1 MSQDDKV
8 NSNELYHYENIK
20 LYQLRKALIN
30 MCGIVGVIGNKNA
43 TDILLNGLE
52 KLEYR
57 GYDSAGIYV
66 NNQKGKDFLVKEV
79 GKISKLEDAVTSD
92 VQGVVGI
99 GHTRWA
105 THGKPTVENA
115 HPHFSEDNRFY
126 LVHNGVIT
134 NYEEL
139 KNKYLSD
146 FTFKS
151 QTDTEVAVQLVDYF
165 AKQGMDGESAFRK
178 ALSLIQGSY
187 AFAMVDKEQP
197 DRIFVAK
204 NKSPLL
210 IGLGDGFNVI
220 CSDAMAMLDQT
231 HKFVEI
237 HDGEVVILEKN
248 SVSISKI
255 DGTKVQRD
263 PYTVNLDANDIS
275 KGTYAHYM
283 LKEIDEQPNVMRK
296 ISKNYINDD
305 NSLNVEP
312 ALLTELQK
320 ADRLYIVAAG
330 TSYHAGLVGRN
341 IFENI
346 ADIPVDVELGSEFGY
361 HMPKLSKHPFFIFL
375 SQSGETADSRQVLVK
390 VNELNLPSLTMTNVP
405 NSTLSREATFTMELL
420 AGPEIAVASTK
431 AYTAQIAVEAVLAKA
446 LGEAKGLQV
455 AKDFNLKEQL
465 ALAANGIQTIVD
477 EKDRIKQLTADYLT
491 DKSDAF
497 YIGRGVDYAL
507 SLEAALKLK
516 EISYIHAEGFAAG
529 ELKHGTIALIEK
541 DTPVIAY
548 VNDGVGASHTR
559 GNIQEV
565 EARGA
570 HVLVIANKKYAQ
582 PGDEI
587 IIPEVDELISPII
600 SIVPAQLIAYYA
612 SLARGN
618 DVDKPR
624 NLAKSVTVE

>member
-1 MSQDDKV
+1 
-8 NSNELYHYENIK
+8 
-20 LYQLRKALIN
+20 
-30 MCGIVGVIGNKNA
+30 MCGIVGVIGNNNT

-66 NNQKGKDFLVKEV
+66 NNQAGKDFLVKEV
-79 GKISKLEDAVTSD
+79 GKISELENAVTSD
-92 VQGVVGI
+92 VQGLAGI

-105 THGKPTVENA
+105 THGKPTIENA

-134 NYEEL
+134 NYTEL
-139 KNKYLSD
+139 KKEYLSD
-146 FTFKS
+146 FKFES
-151 QTDTEVAVQLVDYF
+151 QTDTEVAVQLIDYF
-165 AKQGMDGESAFRK
+165 AKKGMDGEAAFRK
-178 ALSLIQGSY
+178 ALSLIEGSY
-187 AFAMVDKEQP
+187 AFAMIDKEEP

-237 HDGEVVILEKN
+237 HDGEVVILKKDAVE
-248 SVSISKI
+248 ISKI

-263 PYTVNLDANDIS
+263 PYTVNIDENDIS
-275 KGTYAHYM
+275 KGTYDHYM

-305 NSLNVEP
+305 GSLNVEQD
-312 ALLTELQK
+312 LLDEIKQ

-341 IFENI
+341 IFEKI
-346 ADIPVDVELGSEFGY
+346 ADVPVDVELGSEFGY
-361 HMPKLSKHPFFIFL
+361 HMPKLSKKPFFIFL

-390 VNELNLPSLTMTNVP
+390 VNEMKFPSLTMTNVA
-405 NSTLSREATFTMELL
+405 NSTLSREATYTMELL

-446 LGEAKGLQV
+446 LGEAKDLQI
-455 AKDFNLKEQL
+455 AKEFNLKEQL

-477 EKDRIKQLTADYLT
+477 EKDKIKELTADYLIN
-491 DKSDAF
+491 KSDAF

-541 DTPVIAY
+541 DTPVFAY
-548 VNDGVGASHTR
+548 VNDGIGASHTR

-570 HVLVIANKKYAQ
+570 HVLVIASQKYSEA
-582 PGDEI
+582 GDQI
-587 IIPEVDELISPII
+587 IIPEIDELISPII

>member
-8 NSNELYHYENIK
+8 NSIELYHLKIK
-20 LYQLRKALIN
+20 NYTNFRKALIT
-30 MCGIVGVIGNKNA
+30 MCGIVGVIGNNKT

-79 GKISKLEDAVTSD
+79 GKISKLENAVTDD
-92 VQGVVGI
+92 VQGLVGI

-105 THGKPTVENA
+105 THGTPTVENA
-115 HPHFSEDNRFY
+115 HPHFSADNRFY
-126 LVHNGVIT
+126 LVHNGVLT
-134 NYEEL
+134 NFEEL
-139 KNKYLSD
+139 KTKYLADVKFS
-146 FTFKS
+146 S
-151 QTDTEVAVQLVDYF
+151 QTDTEVAVQLVDHF
-165 AKQGMDGESAFRK
+165 AKEGLDGEAAFRK
-178 ALSLIQGSY
+178 ALSLIEGSY

-231 HKFVEI
+231 HQFVEI
-237 HDGEVVILEKN
+237 HDGEVVILKKG
-248 SVSISKI
+248 SVEISKL
-255 DGTKVQRD
+255 DGTAVQRD
-263 PYTVNLDANDIS
+263 PYTVDLDASDIS
-275 KGTYAHYM
+275 KGTYEHYM

-296 ISKNYINDD
+296 ISQNYLNDD
-305 NSLNVEP
+305 GTMNIDSK
-312 ALLTELQK
+312 LLDEMKK

-330 TSYHAGLVGRN
+330 TSYHAGLVGQN
-341 IFENI
+341 IFEKI
-346 ADIPVDVELGSEFGY
+346 ADVPVDVELGSEFGY

-390 VNELNLPSLTMTNVP
+390 VNEMNLPSLTMTNVP

-431 AYTAQIAVEAVLAKA
+431 AYTAQIAVEAVLAQA
-446 LGEAKGLQV
+446 LGQAKGIAI
-455 AKDFNLKEQL
+455 AKDFDVKKQL

-477 EKDRIKQLTADYLT
+477 EKATIKQLTADFLT
-491 DKSDAF
+491 DQTDAF
-497 YIGRGVDYAL
+497 YIGRGIDYAL

-529 ELKHGTIALIEK
+529 ELKHGTIALIENN
-541 DTPVIAY
+541 TPVIAY

-565 EARGA
+565 KARGA
-570 HVLVIANKKYAQ
+570 HVLVIASQKYAEA
-582 PGDEI
+582 GDQI
-587 IIPEVDELISPII
+587 IIPEIDELISPII
-600 SIVPAQLIAYYA
+600 SVVPAQLIAYYA

>member
-1 MSQDDKV
+1 
-8 NSNELYHYENIK
+8 
-20 LYQLRKALIN
+20 
-30 MCGIVGVIGNKNA
+30 MCGIVGVIGNNKT

-66 NNQKGKDFLVKEV
+66 NNQNGKDFLVKEV
-79 GKISKLEDAVTSD
+79 GKISKLENAVTED
-92 VQGVVGI
+92 VQGLVGI

-105 THGKPTVENA
+105 THGTPTIENA

-126 LVHNGVIT
+126 LVHNGVLT
-134 NYEEL
+134 NFEEL
-139 KNKYLSD
+139 KTKYLGDVNFS
-146 FTFKS
+146 S
-151 QTDTEVAVQLVDYF
+151 QTDTEVAVQLVDHF
-165 AKQGMDGESAFRK
+165 AKNGLDGEAAFRK
-178 ALSLIQGSY
+178 ALSLIEGSY

-231 HKFVEI
+231 HQFVEI
-237 HDGEVVILEKN
+237 EDGEVVILKKG
-248 SVSISKI
+248 SVEISKL
-255 DGTKVQRD
+255 DGTPVKRD
-263 PYTVNLDANDIS
+263 SYTVDLDASDIS
-275 KGTYAHYM
+275 KGTYEHYM

-296 ISKNYINDD
+296 ISQNYLKTDGSID
-305 NSLNVEP
+305 VEP
-312 ALLTELQK
+312 ALLEEMKK

-330 TSYHAGLVGRN
+330 TSYHAGLVGQN
-341 IFENI
+341 IFEQV

-390 VNELNLPSLTMTNVP
+390 VNELKLPSLTITNVP

-446 LGEAKGLQV
+446 LGMAKNLED
-455 AKDFNLKEQL
+455 AKKFDVKKQL

-477 EKDRIKQLTADYLT
+477 EKAAIKKLTAEFLT
-491 DKSDAF
+491 DQKDAF
-497 YIGRGVDYAL
+497 YIGRGIDYAL

-529 ELKHGTIALIEK
+529 ELKHGTIALIEQN
-541 DTPVIAY
+541 TPVIAY

-565 EARGA
+565 KARGA
-570 HVLVIANKKYAQ
+570 HVLVIASQKYAEA
-582 PGDEI
+582 GDQI
-587 IIPEVDELISPII
+587 IIPEIDELISPII
-600 SIVPAQLIAYYA
+600 SVVPAQLIAYYA

>member
-1 MSQDDKV
+1 
-8 NSNELYHYENIK
+8 
-20 LYQLRKALIN
+20 
-30 MCGIVGVIGNKNA
+30 MCGIVGVIGNNKT

-66 NNQKGKDFLVKEV
+66 NDENGKDFLVKEV
-79 GKISKLEDAVTSD
+79 GKISKLENAVTED

-105 THGKPTVENA
+105 THGKPTIENA

-126 LVHNGVIT
+126 LVHNGVLT
-134 NYEEL
+134 NYEAL
-139 KNKYLSD
+139 KNDYLSD
-146 FTFKS
+146 VKFKS
-151 QTDTEVAVQLVDYF
+151 QTDTEVAVQLVDHF
-165 AKQGMDGESAFRK
+165 AKEGMDGEAAFRK
-178 ALSLIQGSY
+178 ALSLIEGSY

-210 IGLGDGFNVI
+210 IGLGKGFNVI

-231 HKFVEI
+231 HEFVEI

-248 SVSISKI
+248 SVNISKL
-255 DGTKVQRD
+255 DGTPVKRD
-263 PYTVNLDANDIS
+263 SYTVNLDASDIS
-275 KGTYAHYM
+275 KGTYDHYM

-296 ISKNYINDD
+296 ISQNYINNDG
-305 NSLNVEP
+305 SLNVEKD
-312 ALLTELQK
+312 LLDELKK
-320 ADRLYIVAAG
+320 ADRIYIVAAG

-341 IFENI
+341 IFERI
-346 ADIPVDVELGSEFGY
+346 ADVPVDVELGSEFGY

-390 VNELNLPSLTMTNVP
+390 VNKMNLPSLTMTNVP

-431 AYTAQIAVEAVLAKA
+431 AYTAQIAVESVLAKA
-446 LGEAKGLQV
+446 LGEAKDLDV
-455 AKDFNLKEQL
+455 AKKFDLKEQL

-477 EKDRIKQLTADYLT
+477 EKDKIKALTADYLT
-491 DKSDAF
+491 DQSNAF
-497 YIGRGVDYAL
+497 YIGRGIDYAL

-541 DTPVIAY
+541 NTPVIAY
-548 VNDGVGASHTR
+548 INDGAGASHTR

-570 HVLVIANKKYAQ
+570 HVLVIASQRYAE
-582 PGDEI
+582 PGDNI
-587 IIPEVDELISPII
+587 IIPEIDELISPII
-600 SIVPAQLIAYYA
+600 SVVPAQLIAYYA

>member
-1 MSQDDKV
+1 
-8 NSNELYHYENIK
+8 
-20 LYQLRKALIN
+20 
-30 MCGIVGVIGNKNA
+30 MCGIVGVIGNNKT

-66 NNQKGKDFLVKEV
+66 NNQAGKDYLVKEV
-79 GKISKLEDAVTSD
+79 GKISKLEDAVTED
-92 VQGVVGI
+92 VVGSVGI

-126 LVHNGVIT
+126 LVHNGVLT
-134 NYEEL
+134 NFEEL
-139 KNKYLSD
+139 KEKYLQGVD
-146 FTFKS
+146 FKS
-151 QTDTEVAVQLVDYF
+151 QTDTEVAVQLVDHF
-165 AKQGMDGESAFRK
+165 AKEGMDGEAAFRK

-187 AFAMVDKEQP
+187 AFAMIDKEQP

-210 IGLGDGFNVI
+210 IGLGDNFNVI

-231 HKFVEI
+231 HEFVEI
-237 HDGEVVILEKN
+237 HDGEVVILEKG
-248 SVSISKI
+248 SVNISKI
-255 DGTKVQRD
+255 DGTPVRRD
-263 PYTVNLDANDIS
+263 SYTVNLDASDIS
-275 KGTYAHYM
+275 KGTYEHYM

-296 ISKNYINDD
+296 ISQNYINPDG
-305 NSLNVEP
+305 SLNVEQD
-312 ALLTELQK
+312 LLDELKK

-330 TSYHAGLVGRN
+330 TSYHAGLVGKN
-341 IFENI
+341 IFEKI

-390 VNELNLPSLTMTNVP
+390 VNEMNLPSLTMTNVP

-431 AYTAQIAVEAVLAKA
+431 AYTAQIAVESVLAKA
-446 LGEAKGLQV
+446 LGDEKNLEV
-455 AKDFNLKEQL
+455 AKDFNLKKQL
-465 ALAANGIQTIVD
+465 ALAANGIQQIVD
-477 EKDRIKQLTADYLT
+477 EKATIKQLTADYLT
-491 DKSDAF
+491 DQTDAF
-497 YIGRGVDYAL
+497 YIGRGIDYAL

-541 DTPVIAY
+541 NTPVIAY
-548 VNDGVGASHTR
+548 INDGVGASHTR

-570 HVLVIANKKYAQ
+570 HVLVIASQKYAEK
-582 PGDEI
+582 GDQI
-587 IIPEVDELISPII
+587 IIPEIDELISPII
-600 SIVPAQLIAYYA
+600 SVVPAQLIAYYA

>member
-1 MSQDDKV
+1 
-8 NSNELYHYENIK
+8 
-20 LYQLRKALIN
+20 
-30 MCGIVGVIGNKNA
+30 MCGIVGVIGNNNT

-66 NNQKGKDFLVKEV
+66 NNQTGKDFLVKEV
-79 GKISKLEDAVTSD
+79 GKISELENAVTSD
-92 VQGVVGI
+92 VQGLAGI

-105 THGKPTVENA
+105 THGKPTIENA

-134 NYEEL
+134 NYAEL
-139 KNKYLSD
+139 KNEYLSD
-146 FTFKS
+146 FKFES

-165 AKQGMDGESAFRK
+165 AKKGMDGEAAFRK
-178 ALSLIQGSY
+178 ALSLIEGSY
-187 AFAMVDKEQP
+187 AFAMIDKEEP

-237 HDGEVVILEKN
+237 HDGEVVILKKG
-248 SVSISKI
+248 SVEISKI

-263 PYTVNLDANDIS
+263 PYTVNIDENDIS
-275 KGTYAHYM
+275 KGTYDHYM

-305 NSLNVEP
+305 GSLNVEQD
-312 ALLTELQK
+312 LLDEIKQ

-341 IFENI
+341 IFEKI
-346 ADIPVDVELGSEFGY
+346 ADVPVDVELGSEFGY
-361 HMPKLSKHPFFIFL
+361 HMPKLSKKPFFIFL

-390 VNELNLPSLTMTNVP
+390 VNEMKLPSLTMTNVA
-405 NSTLSREATFTMELL
+405 NSTLSREATYTMELL

-446 LGEAKGLQV
+446 LGEAKNLQI
-455 AKDFNLKEQL
+455 AKEFNLKEQL

-477 EKDRIKQLTADYLT
+477 EKDKIKKLTADYLT
-491 DKSDAF
+491 NKSDAF

-541 DTPVIAY
+541 DTPVFAY
-548 VNDGVGASHTR
+548 VNDGIDASHTR

-570 HVLVIANKKYAQ
+570 HVLVIASQKYAEA
-582 PGDEI
+582 GDQI
-587 IIPEVDELISPII
+587 IIPEIDELISPII

>member
-1 MSQDDKV
+1 
-8 NSNELYHYENIK
+8 
-20 LYQLRKALIN
+20 
-30 MCGIVGVIGNKNA
+30 MCGIVGVIGNNKT

-66 NNQKGKDFLVKEV
+66 NNQAGKDYLVKEV
-79 GKISKLEDAVTSD
+79 GKISKLEDAVTED
-92 VQGVVGI
+92 VVGSVGI

-126 LVHNGVIT
+126 LVHNGVLT
-134 NYEEL
+134 NFEEL
-139 KNKYLSD
+139 KEKYLQGVD
-146 FTFKS
+146 FKS
-151 QTDTEVAVQLVDYF
+151 QTDTEVAVQLVDHF
-165 AKQGMDGESAFRK
+165 AKEGMDGEAAFRK
-178 ALSLIQGSY
+178 ALGLIQGSY
-187 AFAMVDKEQP
+187 AFAMIDKEQP

-210 IGLGDGFNVI
+210 IGLGDNFNVI

-231 HKFVEI
+231 HEFVEI
-237 HDGEVVILEKN
+237 HDGEVVILEKG
-248 SVSISKI
+248 SVNISKI
-255 DGTKVQRD
+255 DGTPVHRD
-263 PYTVNLDANDIS
+263 SYTVNLDASDIS
-275 KGTYAHYM
+275 KGTYEHYM

-296 ISKNYINDD
+296 ISQNYINPDG
-305 NSLNVEP
+305 SLNVEQD
-312 ALLTELQK
+312 LLDELKK

-330 TSYHAGLVGRN
+330 TSYHAGLVGKN
-341 IFENI
+341 IFEKI

-361 HMPKLSKHPFFIFL
+361 HMPKLSKHPFFIFV

-390 VNELNLPSLTMTNVP
+390 VNEMNLPSLTMTNVP

-431 AYTAQIAVEAVLAKA
+431 AYTAQIAVESVLAKA
-446 LGEAKGLQV
+446 LGDEKNLEV
-455 AKDFNLKEQL
+455 AKDFNLKKQL
-465 ALAANGIQTIVD
+465 ALAANGIQQIVD
-477 EKDRIKQLTADYLT
+477 EKATIKQLTADYLT
-491 DKSDAF
+491 DQTDAF
-497 YIGRGVDYAL
+497 YIGRGIDYAL

-541 DTPVIAY
+541 NTPVIAY
-548 VNDGVGASHTR
+548 INDGVGASHTR

-570 HVLVIANKKYAQ
+570 HVLVIASQKYAEK
-582 PGDEI
+582 GDQI
-587 IIPEVDELISPII
+587 IIPEIDELISPII
-600 SIVPAQLIAYYA
+600 SVVPAQLIAYYA

>member
-1 MSQDDKV
+1 
-8 NSNELYHYENIK
+8 
-20 LYQLRKALIN
+20 
-30 MCGIVGVIGNKNA
+30 MCGIVGVIGNNNT

-66 NNQKGKDFLVKEV
+66 NNQAGKDFLVKEV
-79 GKISKLEDAVTSD
+79 GKISELENAVTSD
-92 VQGVVGI
+92 VQGLAGI

-105 THGKPTVENA
+105 THGKPTIENA

-134 NYEEL
+134 NYTEL
-139 KNKYLSD
+139 KKEYLSD
-146 FTFKS
+146 FKFES
-151 QTDTEVAVQLVDYF
+151 QTDTEVAVQLIDYF
-165 AKQGMDGESAFRK
+165 AKKGMDGEAAFRK
-178 ALSLIQGSY
+178 ALSLIEGSY
-187 AFAMVDKEQP
+187 AFAMIDKEEP

-237 HDGEVVILEKN
+237 HDGEVVILKKDAVE
-248 SVSISKI
+248 ISKI

-263 PYTVNLDANDIS
+263 PYTVNIDENDIS
-275 KGTYAHYM
+275 KGTYDHYM

-305 NSLNVEP
+305 GSLNVEQD
-312 ALLTELQK
+312 LLDEIKQ

-341 IFENI
+341 IFEKI
-346 ADIPVDVELGSEFGY
+346 ADVPVDVELGSEFGY
-361 HMPKLSKHPFFIFL
+361 HMPKLSKKPFFIFL

-390 VNELNLPSLTMTNVP
+390 VNEMKFPSLTMTNVA
-405 NSTLSREATFTMELL
+405 NSTLSREATYTMELL

-446 LGEAKGLQV
+446 LGEAKDLQI
-455 AKDFNLKEQL
+455 AKEFNLKEQL

-477 EKDRIKQLTADYLT
+477 EKDKIKELTADYLT
-491 DKSDAF
+491 NKSDAF

-541 DTPVIAY
+541 DTPVFAY
-548 VNDGVGASHTR
+548 VNDGIGASHTR

-570 HVLVIANKKYAQ
+570 HVLVIASQKYSEA
-582 PGDEI
+582 GDQI
-587 IIPEVDELISPII
+587 IIPEIDELISPII

>member
-1 MSQDDKV
+1 
-8 NSNELYHYENIK
+8 
-20 LYQLRKALIN
+20 
-30 MCGIVGVIGNKNA
+30 MCGIVGVIGNNKT

-66 NNQKGKDFLVKEV
+66 NNQAGKDYLVKEV
-79 GKISKLEDAVTSD
+79 GKISKLEDAVTED
-92 VQGVVGI
+92 VVGSVGI

-126 LVHNGVIT
+126 LVHNGVLT
-134 NYEEL
+134 NFEEL
-139 KNKYLSD
+139 KEKYLQGVD
-146 FTFKS
+146 FKS
-151 QTDTEVAVQLVDYF
+151 QTDTEVAVQLVDHF
-165 AKQGMDGESAFRK
+165 AKEGMDGEAAFRK
-178 ALSLIQGSY
+178 ALGLIQGSY
-187 AFAMVDKEQP
+187 AFAMIDKEQP

-210 IGLGDGFNVI
+210 IGLGDNFNVI

-231 HKFVEI
+231 HEFVEI
-237 HDGEVVILEKN
+237 HDGEVVILEKG
-248 SVSISKI
+248 SVNISKI
-255 DGTKVQRD
+255 DGTPVHRD
-263 PYTVNLDANDIS
+263 SYTVNLDASDIS
-275 KGTYAHYM
+275 KGTYEHYM

-296 ISKNYINDD
+296 ISQNYINPDG
-305 NSLNVEP
+305 SLNVEQD
-312 ALLTELQK
+312 LLDELKK

-330 TSYHAGLVGRN
+330 TSYHAGLVGKN
-341 IFENI
+341 IFEKI

-390 VNELNLPSLTMTNVP
+390 VNEMNLPSLTMTNVP

-431 AYTAQIAVEAVLAKA
+431 AYTAQIAVESVLAKA
-446 LGEAKGLQV
+446 LGDEKNLEV
-455 AKDFNLKEQL
+455 AKDFNLKKQL
-465 ALAANGIQTIVD
+465 ALAANGIQQIVD
-477 EKDRIKQLTADYLT
+477 EKATIKQLTADYLT
-491 DKSDAF
+491 DQTDAF
-497 YIGRGVDYAL
+497 YIGRGIDYAL

-541 DTPVIAY
+541 NTPVIAY
-548 VNDGVGASHTR
+548 INDGVGASHTR

-570 HVLVIANKKYAQ
+570 HVLVIASQKYAEK
-582 PGDEI
+582 GDQI
-587 IIPEVDELISPII
+587 IIPEIDEMISPII
-600 SIVPAQLIAYYA
+600 SVVPAQLIAYYA

>member
-1 MSQDDKV
+1 
-8 NSNELYHYENIK
+8 
-20 LYQLRKALIN
+20 
-30 MCGIVGVIGNKNA
+30 MCGIVGVIGNKKT

-66 NNQKGKDFLVKEV
+66 NDQNGKDYLVKEV
-79 GKISKLEDAVTSD
+79 GKISKLENAVSDD
-92 VQGVVGI
+92 VQGLVGI

-105 THGKPTVENA
+105 THGTPTVENA

-126 LVHNGVIT
+126 LVHNGVLT

-139 KNKYLSD
+139 KNKYLADVKFS
-146 FTFKS
+146 S
-151 QTDTEVAVQLVDYF
+151 QTDTEVAVQLVDHF
-165 AKQGMDGESAFRK
+165 AKKGLDGEAAFRK
-178 ALSLIQGSY
+178 ALGLIEGSY

-231 HKFVEI
+231 HQFVEI
-237 HDGEVVILEKN
+237 HDGEVVILKKG
-248 SVSISKI
+248 SVEISKL
-255 DGTKVQRD
+255 DGTAVQRD
-263 PYTVNLDANDIS
+263 PYTVDLDASDIS
-275 KGTYAHYM
+275 KGTYDHYM

-296 ISKNYINDD
+296 ISQHYLNDD
-305 NSLNVEP
+305 GTMNIDP
-312 ALLTELQK
+312 KLLDEMKK

-330 TSYHAGLVGRN
+330 TSYHAGLVGKN
-341 IFENI
+341 IFEKV

-390 VNELNLPSLTMTNVP
+390 VNEMNLPSLTITNVP

-431 AYTAQIAVEAVLAKA
+431 AYTAQIAVEAVLAQA
-446 LGEAKGLQV
+446 LGQAQGIAA
-455 AKDFNLKEQL
+455 AKDFNVKKQL

-477 EKDRIKQLTADYLT
+477 EKATIKKLTADFLT
-491 DKSDAF
+491 DKNDAF
-497 YIGRGVDYAL
+497 YIGRGIDYAL

-548 VNDGVGASHTR
+548 VNDGIGASHTR

-565 EARGA
+565 QARGA
-570 HVLVIANKKYAQ
+570 HVLVIASQKYAEA
-582 PGDEI
+582 GDQI
-587 IIPEVDELISPII
+587 IIPEIDELISPII
-600 SIVPAQLIAYYA
+600 SVVPAQLIAYYA

>member
-1 MSQDDKV
+1 
-8 NSNELYHYENIK
+8 
-20 LYQLRKALIN
+20 
-30 MCGIVGVIGNKNA
+30 MCGIVGVIGNNNT

-79 GKISKLEDAVTSD
+79 GKISELENAVTSD
-92 VQGVVGI
+92 VQGLAGI

-105 THGKPTVENA
+105 THGKPTIENA

-134 NYEEL
+134 NYDEL
-139 KNKYLSD
+139 KKEYLAD
-146 FTFKS
+146 FKFES

-165 AKQGMDGESAFRK
+165 AKKGMDGEAAFRK
-178 ALSLIQGSY
+178 ALSLIEGSY
-187 AFAMVDKEQP
+187 AFAMIDKEEP

-237 HDGEVVILEKN
+237 HDGEVVILKKD
-248 SVSISKI
+248 SVEISKI

-263 PYTVNLDANDIS
+263 PYMVNIDENDIS
-275 KGTYAHYM
+275 KGTYDHYM

-305 NSLNVEP
+305 GSLNVEQD
-312 ALLTELQK
+312 LLDEIKK

-341 IFENI
+341 IFEKI
-346 ADIPVDVELGSEFGY
+346 ADVPVDVELGSEFGY
-361 HMPKLSKHPFFIFL
+361 HMPKLSKKPFFIFL

-390 VNELNLPSLTMTNVP
+390 VNEMKLPSLTMTNVA
-405 NSTLSREATFTMELL
+405 NSTLSREATYTMELL

-446 LGEAKGLQV
+446 LGEAKNLPI
-455 AKDFNLKEQL
+455 AKEFDLKEQL

-477 EKDRIKQLTADYLT
+477 EKDKIKELTADYLT
-491 DKSDAF
+491 GKSDAF

-541 DTPVIAY
+541 DTPVFAY
-548 VNDGVGASHTR
+548 VNDGIGASHTR

-570 HVLVIANKKYAQ
+570 HVLVIASQKYAEA
-582 PGDEI
+582 GDQI
-587 IIPEVDELISPII
+587 VIPEIDELISPII
-600 SIVPAQLIAYYA
+600 SIVPAQMIAYYA

>member
-1 MSQDDKV
+1 M
-8 NSNELYHYENIK
+8 
-20 LYQLRKALIN
+20 
-30 MCGIVGVIGNKNA
+30 
-43 TDILLNGLE
+43 NGLE

-66 NNQKGKDFLVKEV
+66 NNQAGKDYLVKEV
-79 GKISKLEDAVTSD
+79 GKISKLEDAVTED
-92 VQGVVGI
+92 VVGSVGI

-126 LVHNGVIT
+126 LVHNGVLT
-134 NYEEL
+134 NFEEL
-139 KNKYLSD
+139 KEKYLQGVD
-146 FTFKS
+146 FKS
-151 QTDTEVAVQLVDYF
+151 QTDTEVAVQLVDHF
-165 AKQGMDGESAFRK
+165 AKEGMDGEAAFRK
-178 ALSLIQGSY
+178 ALGLIQGSY
-187 AFAMVDKEQP
+187 AFAMIDKEQP

-210 IGLGDGFNVI
+210 IGLGDNFNVI

-231 HKFVEI
+231 HEFVEI
-237 HDGEVVILEKN
+237 HDGEVVILEKG
-248 SVSISKI
+248 SVNISKI
-255 DGTKVQRD
+255 DGTPVHRD
-263 PYTVNLDANDIS
+263 SYTVNLDASDIS
-275 KGTYAHYM
+275 KGTYEHYM

-296 ISKNYINDD
+296 ISQNYINPDG
-305 NSLNVEP
+305 SLNVEQD
-312 ALLTELQK
+312 LLDELKK

-330 TSYHAGLVGRN
+330 TSYHAGLVGKN
-341 IFENI
+341 IFEKI

-390 VNELNLPSLTMTNVP
+390 VNEMNLPSLTMTNVP

-431 AYTAQIAVEAVLAKA
+431 AYTAQIAVESVLAKA
-446 LGEAKGLQV
+446 LGDEKNLEV
-455 AKDFNLKEQL
+455 AKDFNLKKQL
-465 ALAANGIQTIVD
+465 ALAANGIQQIVD
-477 EKDRIKQLTADYLT
+477 EKATIKQLTADYLT
-491 DKSDAF
+491 DQTDAF
-497 YIGRGVDYAL
+497 YIGRGIDYAL

-541 DTPVIAY
+541 NTPVIAY
-548 VNDGVGASHTR
+548 INDGVGASHTR

-570 HVLVIANKKYAQ
+570 HVLVIASQKYAEK
-582 PGDEI
+582 GDQI
-587 IIPEVDELISPII
+587 IIPEIDELISPII
-600 SIVPAQLIAYYA
+600 SVVPAQLIAYYA

>member
-1 MSQDDKV
+1 
-8 NSNELYHYENIK
+8 
-20 LYQLRKALIN
+20 
-30 MCGIVGVIGNKNA
+30 MCGIVGVIGNNKT

-66 NNQKGKDFLVKEV
+66 NNQNGKDFLVKEV
-79 GKISKLEDAVTSD
+79 GKISKLENAVGDD
-92 VQGVVGI
+92 VQGSVGI

-105 THGKPTVENA
+105 THGKPTIENA
-115 HPHFSEDNRFY
+115 HPHFSEDERFY
-126 LVHNGVIT
+126 LVHNGVLT

-139 KNKYLSD
+139 KNKYLND
-146 FTFKS
+146 VDFKS
-151 QTDTEVAVQLVDYF
+151 QTDTEVAVQLVDHF
-165 AKQGMDGESAFRK
+165 AKEGLDGEKAFRK

-231 HKFVEI
+231 HDFVEI

-248 SVSISKI
+248 TVSISKI
-255 DGTKVQRD
+255 DGTPVHRD
-263 PYTVNLDANDIS
+263 AYKVNLDASDIS

-283 LKEIDEQPNVMRK
+283 LKEIDEQPSVMRK
-296 ISKNYINDD
+296 ISQHYINNDG
-305 NSLNVEP
+305 SLNVDP
-312 ALLTELQK
+312 ALLNEMKK
-320 ADRLYIVAAG
+320 ADRIYIVAAG
-330 TSYHAGLVGRN
+330 TSYHAGLVGKN
-341 IFENI
+341 IFERV
-346 ADIPVDVELGSEFGY
+346 ADVPVDVEYGSEFGY
-361 HMPKLSKHPFFIFL
+361 HMPKLSKKPFFIFL

-431 AYTAQIAVEAVLAKA
+431 AYTAQMAVEAVLAKA
-446 LGEAKGLQV
+446 LGDDKGVEA
-455 AKDFNLKEQL
+455 AKDFDVKKQL
-465 ALAANGIQTIVD
+465 ALAANGIQTMVD
-477 EKDRIKQLTADYLT
+477 EKERIKAITADYLT
-491 DKSDAF
+491 GQNDAF
-497 YIGRGVDYAL
+497 YIGRGIDYAL

-529 ELKHGTIALIEK
+529 ELKHGTIALIEHN
-541 DTPVIAY
+541 TPVIAY
-548 VNDGVGASHTR
+548 INDGVSASHTR

-570 HVLVIANKKYAQ
+570 HVLVIASQKYAQ
-582 PGDEI
+582 PGDQI
-587 IIPEVDELISPII
+587 IIPEIDELISPII
-600 SIVPAQLIAYYA
+600 GVVPAQLIAYYA

>member
-1 MSQDDKV
+1 
-8 NSNELYHYENIK
+8 
-20 LYQLRKALIN
+20 
-30 MCGIVGVIGNKNA
+30 MCGIVGVIGNNKT

-66 NNQKGKDFLVKEV
+66 NNQAGKDYLVKEV
-79 GKISKLEDAVTSD
+79 GKISKLENAVTDD
-92 VQGVVGI
+92 VVGSVGI

-126 LVHNGVIT
+126 LVHNGVLT
-134 NYEEL
+134 NFEEL
-139 KNKYLSD
+139 KEKYLQGVD
-146 FTFKS
+146 FKS
-151 QTDTEVAVQLVDYF
+151 QTDTEVAVQLVDHF
-165 AKQGMDGESAFRK
+165 AKEGLDGEAAFRK

-187 AFAMVDKEQP
+187 AFAMIDKEQP

-231 HKFVEI
+231 HEFVEI
-237 HDGEVVILEKN
+237 HDGEVVILEKG
-248 SVSISKI
+248 SVNISKI
-255 DGTKVQRD
+255 DGTPVHRD
-263 PYTVNLDANDIS
+263 SYTVNLDASDIS
-275 KGTYAHYM
+275 KGTYDHYM

-296 ISKNYINDD
+296 ISQNYIKSDGT
-305 NSLNVEP
+305 LNVEQD
-312 ALLTELQK
+312 LLDELKK
-320 ADRLYIVAAG
+320 ADRLYIIAAG

-341 IFENI
+341 IFEKI
-346 ADIPVDVELGSEFGY
+346 ADVPVDVELGSEFGY

-390 VNELNLPSLTMTNVP
+390 VNKMNLPSLTMTNVP
-405 NSTLSREATFTMELL
+405 NSTLSREATYTMELL

-446 LGEAKGLQV
+446 LGDEKNLEV
-455 AKDFNLKEQL
+455 AKDFNLKKQL
-465 ALAANGIQTIVD
+465 ALAANGIQQIVD
-477 EKDRIKQLTADYLT
+477 EKETIKKLTADYLT
-491 DKSDAF
+491 GQSNAF
-497 YIGRGVDYAL
+497 YIGRGIDYAL

-541 DTPVIAY
+541 NTPVFAY
-548 VNDGVGASHTR
+548 INDGVGASHTR

-570 HVLVIANKKYAQ
+570 HVLVIASQKYAEK
-582 PGDEI
+582 GDQI
-587 IIPEVDELISPII
+587 IIPEIDELISPII
-600 SIVPAQLIAYYA
+600 SVVPAQLIAYYA

>member
-1 MSQDDKV
+1 M
-8 NSNELYHYENIK
+8 IK
-20 LYQLRKALIN
+20 ANKEAIPLKKIKNYTNTRKALIN
-30 MCGIVGVIGNKNA
+30 MCGIVGVIGNNKT

-66 NNQKGKDFLVKEV
+66 NNQNGKDFLVKEV
-79 GKISKLEDAVTSD
+79 GKISKLENAVTED
-92 VQGVVGI
+92 VQGLVGI

-105 THGKPTVENA
+105 THGTPTIENA

-126 LVHNGVIT
+126 LVHNGVLT
-134 NYEEL
+134 NFEEL
-139 KNKYLSD
+139 KTKYLGDVNFS
-146 FTFKS
+146 S
-151 QTDTEVAVQLVDYF
+151 QTDTEVAVQLVDHF
-165 AKQGMDGESAFRK
+165 AKNGLDGEAAFRK
-178 ALSLIQGSY
+178 ALSLIEGSY

-231 HKFVEI
+231 HQFVEI
-237 HDGEVVILEKN
+237 EDGEVVILKKG
-248 SVSISKI
+248 SVEISKL
-255 DGTKVQRD
+255 DGTPVKRD
-263 PYTVNLDANDIS
+263 SYTVDLDASDIS
-275 KGTYAHYM
+275 KGTYEHYM

-296 ISKNYINDD
+296 ISQNYLKTDGSID
-305 NSLNVEP
+305 VEP
-312 ALLTELQK
+312 ALLEEMKK

-330 TSYHAGLVGRN
+330 TSYHAGLVGQN
-341 IFENI
+341 IFEQV

-390 VNELNLPSLTMTNVP
+390 VNELKLPSLTITNVP

-446 LGEAKGLQV
+446 LGMAKNLED
-455 AKDFNLKEQL
+455 AKKFDVKKQL

-477 EKDRIKQLTADYLT
+477 EKAAIKKLTAEFLT
-491 DKSDAF
+491 DQKDAF
-497 YIGRGVDYAL
+497 YIGRGIDYAL

-529 ELKHGTIALIEK
+529 ELKHGTIALIEQN
-541 DTPVIAY
+541 TPVIAY

-565 EARGA
+565 KARGA
-570 HVLVIANKKYAQ
+570 HVLVIASQKYAEA
-582 PGDEI
+582 GDQI
-587 IIPEVDELISPII
+587 IIPEIDELISPII
-600 SIVPAQLIAYYA
+600 SVVPAQLIAYYA

>member
-1 MSQDDKV
+1 
-8 NSNELYHYENIK
+8 
-20 LYQLRKALIN
+20 
-30 MCGIVGVIGNKNA
+30 MCGIVGVIGNNNT

-66 NNQKGKDFLVKEV
+66 NNQAGKDFLVKEV
-79 GKISKLEDAVTSD
+79 GKISELENAVTSD
-92 VQGVVGI
+92 VQGLTGI

-105 THGKPTVENA
+105 THGKPTIENA

-134 NYEEL
+134 NYTEL
-139 KNKYLSD
+139 KKEYLSD
-146 FTFKS
+146 FKFES
-151 QTDTEVAVQLVDYF
+151 QTDTEVAVQLIDYF
-165 AKQGMDGESAFRK
+165 AKKGMDGEAAFRK
-178 ALSLIQGSY
+178 ALSLIEGSY
-187 AFAMVDKEQP
+187 AFAMIDKEEP

-237 HDGEVVILEKN
+237 HDGEVVILKKDAVE
-248 SVSISKI
+248 ISKI

-263 PYTVNLDANDIS
+263 PYTVNIDENDIS
-275 KGTYAHYM
+275 KGTYDHYM

-305 NSLNVEP
+305 GSLNVEQD
-312 ALLTELQK
+312 LLDEIKQ

-341 IFENI
+341 IFEKI
-346 ADIPVDVELGSEFGY
+346 ADVPVDVELGSEFGY
-361 HMPKLSKHPFFIFL
+361 HMPKLSKKPFFIFL

-390 VNELNLPSLTMTNVP
+390 VNEMKLPSLTMTNVA
-405 NSTLSREATFTMELL
+405 NSTLSREATYTMELL

-446 LGEAKGLQV
+446 LGEAKDLQI
-455 AKDFNLKEQL
+455 AKEFNLKEQL

-477 EKDRIKQLTADYLT
+477 EKDKIKELTADYLT
-491 DKSDAF
+491 NKSDAF
-497 YIGRGVDYAL
+497 YVGRGVDYAL

-541 DTPVIAY
+541 DTPVFAY
-548 VNDGVGASHTR
+548 VNDGIGASHTR

-570 HVLVIANKKYAQ
+570 HVLVIASQKYAEA
-582 PGDEI
+582 GDQI
-587 IIPEVDELISPII
+587 IIPEIDELISPII

>member
-1 MSQDDKV
+1 
-8 NSNELYHYENIK
+8 
-20 LYQLRKALIN
+20 
-30 MCGIVGVIGNKNA
+30 MCGIVGVIGNNNT

-66 NNQKGKDFLVKEV
+66 NNQAGKDFLVKEV
-79 GKISKLEDAVTSD
+79 GKISELENAVTSD
-92 VQGVVGI
+92 VQGLAGI

-105 THGKPTVENA
+105 THGKPTIENA

-134 NYEEL
+134 NYTEL
-139 KNKYLSD
+139 KKEYLSD
-146 FTFKS
+146 FKFES
-151 QTDTEVAVQLVDYF
+151 QTDTEVAVQLIDYF
-165 AKQGMDGESAFRK
+165 AKKGMDGEAAFRK
-178 ALSLIQGSY
+178 ALSLIEGSY
-187 AFAMVDKEQP
+187 AFAMIDKEEP

-237 HDGEVVILEKN
+237 HDGEVVILKKDAVE
-248 SVSISKI
+248 ISKI

-263 PYTVNLDANDIS
+263 PYTVNIDENDIS
-275 KGTYAHYM
+275 KGTYDHYM

-305 NSLNVEP
+305 GSLNVEQD
-312 ALLTELQK
+312 LLDEIKQ

-341 IFENI
+341 IFEKI
-346 ADIPVDVELGSEFGY
+346 ADVPVDVELGSEFGY
-361 HMPKLSKHPFFIFL
+361 HMPKLSKKPFFIFL

-390 VNELNLPSLTMTNVP
+390 VNEMKLPSLTMTNVA
-405 NSTLSREATFTMELL
+405 NSTLSREATYTMELL

-446 LGEAKGLQV
+446 LGEAKDLQI
-455 AKDFNLKEQL
+455 AKEFNLKEQL

-477 EKDRIKQLTADYLT
+477 EKDKIKELTADYLT
-491 DKSDAF
+491 NKSDAF

-541 DTPVIAY
+541 DTPVFAY
-548 VNDGVGASHTR
+548 VNDGIGASHTR

-570 HVLVIANKKYAQ
+570 HVLVIASQKYAEA
-582 PGDEI
+582 GDQI
-587 IIPEVDELISPII
+587 IIPEIDELISPII

>member
-1 MSQDDKV
+1 
-8 NSNELYHYENIK
+8 
-20 LYQLRKALIN
+20 

-255 DGTKVQRD
+255 DGTKIQRD

>member
-1 MSQDDKV
+1 
-8 NSNELYHYENIK
+8 
-20 LYQLRKALIN
+20 
-30 MCGIVGVIGNKNA
+30 MCGIVGVIGNNKT

-66 NNQKGKDFLVKEV
+66 NNQNGKDFLVKEV
-79 GKISKLEDAVTSD
+79 GKISKLENAVTED

-105 THGKPTVENA
+105 THGKPTIENA

-126 LVHNGVIT
+126 LVHNGVLT
-134 NYEEL
+134 NYEAL
-139 KNKYLSD
+139 KNEYLSD
-146 FTFKS
+146 VDFKS
-151 QTDTEVAVQLVDYF
+151 QTDTEVAVQLVDHF
-165 AKQGMDGESAFRK
+165 AKEGMDGEAAFRK

-187 AFAMVDKEQP
+187 AFAMVDKQQP

-210 IGLGDGFNVI
+210 IGLGKGFNVI

-231 HKFVEI
+231 HEFVEI
-237 HDGEVVILEKN
+237 HDGEVVILEKG
-248 SVSISKI
+248 SVNISKL
-255 DGTKVQRD
+255 DGTPVKRD
-263 PYTVNLDANDIS
+263 SYTVNLDASDIS
-275 KGTYAHYM
+275 KGTYDHYM

-296 ISKNYINDD
+296 ISQNYIKTDG
-305 NSLNVEP
+305 SLNVEKD
-312 ALLTELQK
+312 LLDEMKK

-341 IFENI
+341 IFERI
-346 ADIPVDVELGSEFGY
+346 ADVPVDVELGSEFGY

-390 VNELNLPSLTMTNVP
+390 VNEMNLPSLTMTNVP

-431 AYTAQIAVEAVLAKA
+431 AYTAQIAVESVLAKA
-446 LGEAKGLQV
+446 LGEAKGLQE

-477 EKDRIKQLTADYLT
+477 EKSKIKALTADYLT
-491 DKSDAF
+491 DQSNAF
-497 YIGRGVDYAL
+497 YIGRGIDYAL

-541 DTPVIAY
+541 NTPVIAY
-548 VNDGVGASHTR
+548 INDGAGASHTR

-570 HVLVIANKKYAQ
+570 HVLVIASQKYAEPDDQ
-582 PGDEI
+582 I
-587 IIPEVDELISPII
+587 IIPEIDELISPII
-600 SIVPAQLIAYYA
+600 SVVPAQLIAYYA